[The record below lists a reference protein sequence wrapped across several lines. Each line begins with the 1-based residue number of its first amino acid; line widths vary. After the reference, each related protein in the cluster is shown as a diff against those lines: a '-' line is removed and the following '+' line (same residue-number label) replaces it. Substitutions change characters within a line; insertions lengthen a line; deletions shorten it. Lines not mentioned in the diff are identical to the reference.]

1 MHKCEHCADLTRDKV
16 FTEIDQMYKPTF
28 DHLCTLSSYPKYFES
43 IKKRLM
49 SCIGKGTIPKPCI
62 AVDHLIAWCEDESLA
77 SELTVDI
84 QLDQDEIH
92 HHESS
97 GNEQNKQDI
106 CLNPRCVQT
115 RKVRQQKL
123 REVITELG
131 KRKHGFLYQEDFNA
145 LIRRIH
151 ECDTCRC
158 PKTVLSL
165 AKVLVLKKYIYST
178 FIKQNIYY

>member
-1 MHKCEHCADLTRDKV
+1 
-16 FTEIDQMYKPTF
+16 MYKPTF

-43 IKKRLM
+43 LKKRLM
-49 SCIGKGTIPKPCI
+49 ASIGKGTNLEPCI

-92 HHESS
+92 QHESS
-97 GNEQNKQDI
+97 GNEQNHQDI

-123 REVITELG
+123 KQVITELG
-131 KRKHGFLYQEDFNA
+131 QRKGGFLYQEDFNA

-165 AKVLVLKKYIYST
+165 ATVYVLN
-178 FIKQNIYY
+178 FILI